1 MNDMRILI
9 VVPLLAVLLASCGA
23 SKQIAAIPSQDGIES
38 EIQIETDWDASPYNP
53 ATVAESIPE
62 WTDLTASGDIVI
74 DASGKLKSAFQ
85 MKMVRGKSVSF
96 SLRPFLGIEMGKI
109 YIDCDSVTIV
119 DKYHNLYVKDAI
131 ASFLGS
137 GISIDNL
144 QSLLLARPF
153 DLQTG
158 SLSSE
163 NLTDFE
169 ASAADGDGLWTL
181 FARNVADSFSYFFD
195 MHENRINAFN
205 VELNSGQLYA
215 LRFSEY
221 RTTDKGAIAGK
232 ISANIPLAGMDI
244 SFELRF
250 GKSVKWDNG
259 ITDRISIPKDAR
271 RYSLPLILKALSKQ

>member
-158 SLSSE
+158 PLSSE

-215 LRFSEY
+215 LRFCEY

-259 ITDRISIPKDAR
+259 VTDSISIPKDAR

>member
-109 YIDCDSVTIV
+109 YIDCDSVTIIC
-119 DKYHNLYVKDAI
+119 KQAR
-131 ASFLGS
+131 FL
-137 GISIDNL
+137 
-144 QSLLLARPF
+144 P
-153 DLQTG
+153 
-158 SLSSE
+158 
-163 NLTDFE
+163 
-169 ASAADGDGLWTL
+169 
-181 FARNVADSFSYFFD
+181 
-195 MHENRINAFN
+195 
-205 VELNSGQLYA
+205 
-215 LRFSEY
+215 
-221 RTTDKGAIAGK
+221 K
-232 ISANIPLAGMDI
+232 I
-244 SFELRF
+244 
-250 GKSVKWDNG
+250 
-259 ITDRISIPKDAR
+259 
-271 RYSLPLILKALSKQ
+271 